1 MFAGREDIERV
12 HLVFNPAARRER
24 SGRRRGEISAFL
36 QRRGVEAVW
45 HVTEGRGHASEIVR
59 SLPENALAV
68 AVGGDG
74 TAHEVAAA
82 CAGTARTMGVLPVGS
97 GNDYVKALG
106 VGTDLGGALRVLASG
121 EPRLVDTGVVSTEHQ
136 SGVPFNNGLGI
147 GFDAQ
152 VAAGVASAPRW
163 LGGAAGYLWS
173 VGRLLAGFECKGVS
187 LRLDGGEPLRSETI
201 LVAVALG
208 TTYGAIFRFAPEAR
222 LNDGSFDVVWSTKV
236 SLADVLRL
244 VPRVLGGTHIGH
256 PRIRSARASEVAVE
270 LAGPLAA
277 HVDGELL
284 KPSRR
289 FDVRLA
295 PGNLRIVAPPPDRP
309 LY

>member
-12 HLVFNPAARRER
+12 HLIFNPAARRER
-24 SGRRRGEISAFL
+24 SGRRGAEISAFL
-36 QRRGVEAVW
+36 EGRGVDAVW
-45 HVTEGRGHASEIVR
+45 HVTERRGHASEIVEA
-59 SLPENALAV
+59 LPGDALAV

-106 VGTDLGGALRVLASG
+106 IGTELAGALRVLADG

-136 SGVPFNNGLGI
+136 ANVPFNNGLGI

-152 VAAGVASAPRW
+152 VAAGVAAAPRR
-163 LGGAAGYLWS
+163 LGGAGGYLWS
-173 VGRLLAGFECKGVS
+173 VGRLLAGFECNGVS
-187 LRLDGGEPLRSETI
+187 LRLDGGEPRRSETI

-208 TTYGAIFRFAPEAR
+208 TTYGAIFRFAPQAR
-222 LNDGSFDVVWSTKV
+222 LDDGRFDVVWSTKV

-256 PRIRSARASEVAVE
+256 PKIRSARAGEVEVE
-270 LAGPLAA
+270 LAEPLTA

-284 KPSRR
+284 KPARR
-289 FDVRLA
+289 FAVRIL
-295 PGNLRIVAPPPDRP
+295 PGNLRIVAPRR
-309 LY
+309 